1 MADKFTLRGVKR
13 IESYTE
19 PAATADRLVTLKRPT
34 TGKDQYTIKRWWTEQ
49 GSRIP
54 KRYVNVTAFDIAR
67 TGDDVVLAVVSNQ
80 DTRLDVIFNDPSTF
94 TFGEIHSV
102 DRIGIFNSDM
112 STLYVDYAIPKV
124 SGVAPY
130 ANVISPVPAPITI
143 GTVTVSGPTTAS
155 SGVATAAYTA
165 TLGGNATSAQVDYQ
179 WSSTD
184 GTAAFGSATAAS
196 TTVTFNATG
205 SFTVSCQVTGKGGQ
219 GVTDGP
225 TAGTSASVTVS

>member
-13 IESYTE
+13 IEGYKE
-19 PAATADRLVTLKRPT
+19 PAAAADRKVTLKRPT

-49 GSRIP
+49 SSRIP

-80 DTRLDVIFNDPSTF
+80 DTRLDVIFDDPSTF

-124 SGVAPY
+124 PGVAPY
-130 ANVISPVPAPITI
+130 ANVISAVPAAPTI
-143 GTVTVSGPTTAS
+143 GTIALTGVPATADGGIPTAS
-155 SGVATAAYTA
+155 
-165 TLGGNATSAQVDYQ
+165 LGFTETG
-179 WSSTD
+179 
-184 GTAAFGSATAAS
+184 GTANDCSIFLPMDWHWDGFVLSSNSSIYNCNLAS
-196 TTVTFNATG
+196 SN
-205 SFTVSCQVTGKGGQ
+205 
-219 GVTDGP
+219 
-225 TAGTSASVTVS
+225 